1 LTEELTIS
9 QMQLADIDK
18 IWQIEKQANRFPWS
32 KGNFEDCLKSGYK
45 TFLYSVAHEL
55 IGYSVVQ
62 SVLDEV
68 HLLNIC
74 VKPAFQGKG
83 YGRLVLNHVTEI
95 ALEQAAAII
104 VLEVRASNFRAQ
116 QLYLSVGFNEMS
128 VRRGYYP
135 AEQGREDGVLMG
147 LELGMLSQQAQNLL

>member
-1 LTEELTIS
+1 MTELAIS
-9 QMQLADIDK
+9 QLQLADIEK
-18 IWQIEKQANRFPWS
+18 VWQIEKQSNRFPWS
-32 KGNFEDCLKSGYK
+32 KGNFEDCLKSGYR
-45 TFLYSVAHEL
+45 TFLYTIDNEI

-74 VKPAFQGKG
+74 VKPGHQGKG
-83 YGRLVLNHVTEI
+83 FGRQILNHVIEI
-95 ALEQAAAII
+95 ALEQSAAII

-116 QLYLSVGFNEMS
+116 QLYLSTGFNEMS

-147 LELGMLSQQAQNLL
+147 LELGMFAQLGQNLL

>member
-1 LTEELTIS
+1 
-9 QMQLADIDK
+9 MQQTDIDK
-18 IWQIEKQANRFPWS
+18 VWQIEKQANRFPWT
-32 KGNFEDCLKSGYK
+32 KGNFEDCLKSGYR
-45 TFLYSVAHEL
+45 TFLYSSGSDL

-74 VKPAFQGKG
+74 VKPEYQGKG
-83 YGRLVLNHVTEI
+83 FGKQILSHVI
-95 ALEQAAAII
+95 DISLEQAAVIV

-116 QLYLSVGFNEMS
+116 QLYLSTGFNEMS

-147 LELGMLSQQAQNLL
+147 LELGMLSQLGQSLL

>member
-1 LTEELTIS
+1 MTELAIS
-9 QMQLADIDK
+9 QMQLSDIDNV
-18 IWQIEKQANRFPWS
+18 WQIEKQANRFPWT
-32 KGNFEDCLKSGYK
+32 KGNFEDCLKSGYRS
-45 TFLYSVAHEL
+45 FLYSVADEI
-55 IGYSVVQ
+55 IGYCVVQ

-74 VKPAFQGKG
+74 VKPAFQGNGFGKQM
-83 YGRLVLNHVTEI
+83 LNHVI
-95 ALEQAAAII
+95 DVAQEQSASII

-116 QLYLSVGFNEMS
+116 QLYLTAGFNEMS

-147 LELGMLSQQAQNLL
+147 LELGMLSQLGQNLL

>member
-1 LTEELTIS
+1 MTELAIS
-9 QMQLADIDK
+9 QMQSADIDK
-18 IWQIEKQANRFPWS
+18 VWQIEKQSNRFPWT
-32 KGNFEDCLKSGYK
+32 KGNFEDCLKSGYR
-45 TFLYSVAHEL
+45 TFLYSFADDL

-62 SVLDEV
+62 LVLDEV

-74 VKPAFQGKG
+74 VKPAYQGKG
-83 YGRLVLNHVTEI
+83 FGRQILSHVLDI
-95 ALEQAAAII
+95 ALEQAAAIV

-116 QLYLSVGFNEMS
+116 QLYLSTGFNEMS

-147 LELGMLSQQAQNLL
+147 LELGMLSQLGQNLL

>member
-1 LTEELTIS
+1 
-9 QMQLADIDK
+9 M
-18 IWQIEKQANRFPWS
+18 
-32 KGNFEDCLKSGYK
+32 
-45 TFLYSVAHEL
+45 

-74 VKPAFQGKG
+74 VEPGFQGKG
-83 YGRLVLNHVTEI
+83 FGRQILSHVI
-95 ALEQAAAII
+95 DLALEQSASIV

-116 QLYLSVGFNEMS
+116 QLYLSTGFNEMS

-135 AEQGREDGVLMG
+135 AEQGREDGILMG
-147 LELGMLSQQAQNLL
+147 LELGVLSQLGQNLL

>member
-1 LTEELTIS
+1 LTELIVN
-9 QMQLADIDK
+9 QMQLSDIDMV
-18 IWQIEKQANRFPWS
+18 WQIEKQSNSFPWT
-32 KGNFEDCLKSGYK
+32 KGNFEDCFKSGYR
-45 TFLYSVAHEL
+45 TFLYSTGSDL

-74 VKPAFQGKG
+74 VKPEYQGKG
-83 YGRLVLNHVTEI
+83 FGRQILSHVI
-95 ALEQAAAII
+95 DISMQQSAAII

-116 QLYLSVGFNEMS
+116 QLYLSIGFNEMS

-147 LELGMLSQQAQNLL
+147 LELGMLSQLGQNLL

>member
-1 LTEELTIS
+1 MTELAIS
-9 QMQLADIDK
+9 QMQLSDIGK
-18 IWQIEKQANRFPWS
+18 VWQMEKQANRFPWT
-32 KGNFEDCLKSGYK
+32 KGNFEDCLKSGYRS
-45 TFLYSVAHEL
+45 FLYLVADEI
-55 IGYSVVQ
+55 IGFSVVQ

-83 YGRLVLNHVTEI
+83 FGRQMLNHVI
-95 ALEQAAAII
+95 DVAHEQSASII

-116 QLYLSVGFNEMS
+116 QLYLSTGFNEMS

-147 LELGMLSQQAQNLL
+147 LELGMLSQLGQNLL

>member
-1 LTEELTIS
+1 MTELAVS

-18 IWQIEKQANRFPWS
+18 VFHIEKLANRFPWT
-32 KGNFEDCLKSGYK
+32 KGNFEDCLKSGYR
-45 TFLYSVAHEL
+45 TFLYSADDEL

-74 VKPAFQGKG
+74 VTPAHQGNG
-83 YGRLVLNHVTEI
+83 YGRKILSHIIDVAV
-95 ALEQAAAII
+95 EQSAVIV

-116 QLYLSVGFNEMS
+116 QLYLSKGFNEMS

-147 LELGMLSQQAQNLL
+147 LELGMLSQLGQSLL

>member
-1 LTEELTIS
+1 MTELAIS
-9 QMQLADIDK
+9 HMQLADIEK
-18 IWQIEKQANRFPWS
+18 VWQIEKQSNRFPWS
-32 KGNFEDCLKSGYK
+32 KGNFEDCLKSGYR
-45 TFLYSVAHEL
+45 TFLYVIDNEI

-74 VKPAFQGKG
+74 VKPGHQGKG
-83 YGRLVLNHVTEI
+83 FGRQILNHVIEI
-95 ALEQAAAII
+95 ALEQSAAII

-116 QLYLSVGFNEMS
+116 QLYLSTGFNEMS

-147 LELGMLSQQAQNLL
+147 LELGMLAQLGQNLL

>member
-1 LTEELTIS
+1 MTELTIVP
-9 QMQLADIDK
+9 MQLADIDK
-18 IWQIEKQANRFPWS
+18 VWQMEKQANRFPWS
-32 KGNFEDCLKSGYK
+32 KGNFEDCLKGGYRS
-45 TFLYSVAHEL
+45 FLYFVADDM

-74 VKPAFQGKG
+74 IKPDSQGKG
-83 YGRLVLNHVTEI
+83 FGRQVLDHVIEL
-95 ALEQAAAII
+95 ALEQSASIV

-116 QLYLSVGFNEMS
+116 QLYLSTGFNEMS

-147 LELGMLSQQAQNLL
+147 LELGMLAQHGQSLL

>member
-1 LTEELTIS
+1 MTELAIS
-9 QMQLADIDK
+9 QMQQADIDK
-18 IWQIEKQANRFPWS
+18 VWQIEKQSNRFPWT
-32 KGNFEDCLKSGYK
+32 KGNFEDCLKSGYR
-45 TFLYSVAHEL
+45 TFLYTSGSDL

-74 VKPAFQGKG
+74 VKPVYQGKG
-83 YGRLVLNHVTEI
+83 FGRQILSHVI
-95 ALEQAAAII
+95 DISLEQSAAIV

-116 QLYLSVGFNEMS
+116 QLYLSTGFNEMS

-147 LELGMLSQQAQNLL
+147 LELGMLSQLSQSLL

>member
-1 LTEELTIS
+1 MTELAIS
-9 QMQLADIDK
+9 QMQPADIEK
-18 IWQIEKQANRFPWS
+18 VWQIEKQSNRFPWS
-32 KGNFEDCLKSGYK
+32 KGNFEDCLKSGYR
-45 TFLYSVAHEL
+45 TFLYAIDNEI

-74 VKPAFQGKG
+74 VKPGHQGKG
-83 YGRLVLNHVTEI
+83 FGRQILNHVIEI
-95 ALEQAAAII
+95 ALEQSAAII

-116 QLYLSVGFNEMS
+116 QLYLSTGFNEMS

-147 LELGMLSQQAQNLL
+147 LELGMFAQLGQNLL

>member
-1 LTEELTIS
+1 MTELAIS
-9 QMQLADIDK
+9 QMQLADVNEV
-18 IWQIEKQANRFPWS
+18 WQMEKQANRFPWS
-32 KGNFEDCLKSGYK
+32 KGNFEDCLKGGYRS
-45 TFLYSVAHEL
+45 FLYSVADEM

-74 VKPAFQGKG
+74 VKPAAQGKG
-83 YGRLVLNHVTEI
+83 FGKHILSHVI
-95 ALEQAAAII
+95 DLALEQSASIV

-116 QLYLSVGFNEMS
+116 QLYLSTGFNEMS

-135 AEQGREDGVLMG
+135 AEHGREDGILMG
-147 LELGMLSQQAQNLL
+147 LELGVLSQLGQNLL

>member
-1 LTEELTIS
+1 VTELAIS
-9 QMQLADIDK
+9 QMQLSDIDK
-18 IWQIEKQANRFPWS
+18 VWQMEKQANRFPWT
-32 KGNFEDCLKSGYK
+32 KGNFEDCLKSGYRS
-45 TFLYSVAHEL
+45 FLYLVADEI
-55 IGYSVVQ
+55 IGFSVVQ

-83 YGRLVLNHVTEI
+83 FGRQMLNHVI
-95 ALEQAAAII
+95 DVAQEQSASII

-116 QLYLSVGFNEMS
+116 QLYLSTGFNEMS

-147 LELGMLSQQAQNLL
+147 LELGMLSQLGQNLL